1 MKALGLEIS
10 KLKRSRLWL
19 TLALATG
26 LELVWATALTV
37 ISLAKAPS
45 GIAVTTGYA
54 IGSATDVHNLVAP
67 IISAVVA
74 SRLASTEHDSTML
87 FQLLADGQS
96 RTSLFLAKLTT
107 ALAICS
113 VPVIALV
120 STTTLVATASGV
132 PTDLGMTATWL
143 GGLLVANIAM
153 TAIHLVLAL
162 LVHRQALTLSVGA
175 LGGLLGT
182 LTDVIM
188 PSSVAAVL
196 PWQCPALLSP
206 VRLVFGEGTTTGVAP
221 VDHLGAYI
229 VIVIVMGLAAT
240 ALAQAVFNRQVTR

>member
-19 TLALATG
+19 TLLLATG
-26 LELVWATALTV
+26 LELVWATAVTV
-37 ISLAKAPS
+37 ISLAKAPT
-45 GIAVTTGYA
+45 GVAVTTGYA
-54 IGSATDVHNLVAP
+54 IASATPVHGLFAP

-87 FQLLADGQS
+87 SQLLADGQS
-96 RTSLFLAKLTT
+96 RTSLFLAKLTM

-113 VPVIALV
+113 IPVIALV

-162 LVHRQALTLSVGA
+162 LVHRQALTLTVGA
-175 LGGLLGT
+175 LGGLFGT
-182 LTDVIM
+182 LTNILV

-196 PWQCPALLSP
+196 PWQYPALLSP
-206 VRLVFGEGTTTGVAP
+206 VRLLFGKATTTGVVP
-221 VDHLGAYI
+221 LNHLGTYI
-229 VIVIVMGLAAT
+229 AIVIVMGMAAT
-240 ALAQAVFNRQVTR
+240 ALTQGVFTRQVTR

>member
-1 MKALGLEIS
+1 
-10 KLKRSRLWL
+10 
-19 TLALATG
+19 
-26 LELVWATALTV
+26 
-37 ISLAKAPS
+37 
-45 GIAVTTGYA
+45 
-54 IGSATDVHNLVAP
+54 
-67 IISAVVA
+67 
-74 SRLASTEHDSTML
+74 
-87 FQLLADGQS
+87 
-96 RTSLFLAKLTT
+96 
-107 ALAICS
+107 
-113 VPVIALV
+113 
-120 STTTLVATASGV
+120 VATASGV

-188 PSSVAAVL
+188 PNSVAAVL
-196 PWQCPALLSP
+196 PWQYPALLSP

-229 VIVIVMGLAAT
+229 VIVIVIGLAAT